1 MKTLLLFLLV
11 YIMVFF
17 TAIPI
22 GATQI
27 EIAKRSLNNQLH
39 AGLMVV
45 LGSVSSDVMY
55 GFIAL
60 FGVALF
66 LKDQIVIGIFKMVG
80 AVILSISA
88 FFTFRQKAKANIM
101 NFPDSVLKD
110 KRLSFITGF
119 SLALTNPVMIFWWL
133 IGTQVV
139 KDLKLVNT
147 FTPAISVSFL
157 VFGGLGLASYLTTL
171 ALVLHWV
178 KQFVSNKV
186 VEWTYFVL
194 GVVLVILSAY
204 FLISSIISFC
214 NPFNGKAQAVLSY
227 SLEKGVR

>member
-1 MKTLLLFLLV
+1 MG
-11 YIMVFF
+11 FF

-27 EIAKRSLNNQLH
+27 EIAKRSLNNQLQ

-60 FGVALF
+60 FGVAPF
-66 LKDQIVIGIFKMVG
+66 LRNQMVIAIFKMVG
-80 AVILSISA
+80 AAILLILA
-88 FFTFRQKAKANIM
+88 FFTFRQNTKADIM
-101 NFPDSVLKD
+101 NLKDSILKD

-147 FTPAISVSFL
+147 FTPTLSVSFL
-157 VFGGLGLASYLTTL
+157 IFGGLGLASYLTTL

-178 KQFVSNKV
+178 KQFVTNKV
-186 VEWTYFVL
+186 MRRTYFVL
-194 GVVLVILSAY
+194 GVVLVILSVY
-204 FLISSIISFC
+204 FLMSSI
-214 NPFNGKAQAVLSY
+214 KVLA
-227 SLEKGVR
+227 G

>member
-1 MKTLLLFLLV
+1 MG
-11 YIMVFF
+11 FF

-27 EIAKRSLNNQLH
+27 EIAKRSLNNQLQ

-60 FGVALF
+60 FGVAPF
-66 LKDQIVIGIFKMVG
+66 LRNQMVIAIFKMVG
-80 AVILSISA
+80 AAILLILA
-88 FFTFRQKAKANIM
+88 FFTFRQNTKADIM
-101 NFPDSVLKD
+101 NLTDSILKD

-139 KDLKLVNT
+139 KDLELVNT
-147 FTPAISVSFL
+147 FTPTLSASFL
-157 VFGGLGLASYLTTL
+157 IFGGLGLASYLTTL

-186 VEWTYFVL
+186 MRRTYFVL

-204 FLISSIISFC
+204 FLMSSI
-214 NPFNGKAQAVLSY
+214 KVLA
-227 SLEKGVR
+227 G

>member
-1 MKTLLLFLLV
+1 MG
-11 YIMVFF
+11 FF

-27 EIAKRSLNNQLH
+27 EIAKRSLNNQLQ

-60 FGVALF
+60 FGVAPF
-66 LKDQIVIGIFKMVG
+66 LRNQMVIAIFKMVG
-80 AVILSISA
+80 AAILLILA
-88 FFTFRQKAKANIM
+88 FFTFRQNTKADIM
-101 NFPDSVLKD
+101 NLTDSILKN

-139 KDLKLVNT
+139 KDLELVNT
-147 FTPAISVSFL
+147 FTPTLSASFL
-157 VFGGLGLASYLTTL
+157 IFGGLGLASYLTTL

-186 VEWTYFVL
+186 MGRTYFVL
-194 GVVLVILSAY
+194 GVVLVILSVY
-204 FLISSIISFC
+204 FLMSSI
-214 NPFNGKAQAVLSY
+214 KVLA
-227 SLEKGVR
+227 G

>member
-1 MKTLLLFLLV
+1 MG
-11 YIMVFF
+11 FF

-27 EIAKRSLNNQLH
+27 EIAKRSLNNQLQ

-60 FGVALF
+60 FGVAPF
-66 LKDQIVIGIFKMVG
+66 LRNQMVIAIFKMVG
-80 AVILSISA
+80 AAILLILA
-88 FFTFRQKAKANIM
+88 FFTFRQNTKADIM
-101 NFPDSVLKD
+101 NLTDSILKD

-139 KDLKLVNT
+139 KDLELVNT
-147 FTPAISVSFL
+147 FTPTLSASFL
-157 VFGGLGLASYLTTL
+157 IFGGLGLASYLTTL

-186 VEWTYFVL
+186 MRRTYFVL
-194 GVVLVILSAY
+194 GVVLVILSVY
-204 FLISSIISFC
+204 FLMSSI
-214 NPFNGKAQAVLSY
+214 KVLA
-227 SLEKGVR
+227 G

>member
-1 MKTLLLFLLV
+1 MG
-11 YIMVFF
+11 FF

-27 EIAKRSLNNQLH
+27 EIAKRSLNNQLQ

-60 FGVALF
+60 FGVAPF
-66 LKDQIVIGIFKMVG
+66 LRNQMVIAIFKMVG
-80 AVILSISA
+80 AAILLILA
-88 FFTFRQKAKANIM
+88 FFTFRQNTKADIM
-101 NFPDSVLKD
+101 KLSDSILKD

-119 SLALTNPVMIFWWL
+119 SLVLTNPVMIFWWL

-139 KDLKLVNT
+139 KDLELVNT
-147 FTPAISVSFL
+147 FTPTLSASFL

-186 VEWTYFVL
+186 MRRTYFVL
-194 GVVLVILSAY
+194 GVVLVILSVY
-204 FLISSIISFC
+204 FLMSSI
-214 NPFNGKAQAVLSY
+214 KVLA
-227 SLEKGVR
+227 G

>member
-1 MKTLLLFLLV
+1 MKTFLFFLLA
-11 YIMVFF
+11 YIMGFF

-27 EIAKRSLNNQLH
+27 EIAKRSLNNHLV

-60 FGVALF
+60 FGVAPF
-66 LKDQIVIGIFKMVG
+66 LRNQIVIAIFKMAG
-80 AVILSISA
+80 AAILLILA
-88 FFTFRQKAKANIM
+88 FFTFRQNARSDFTSFTHSILENRR
-101 NFPDSVLKD
+101 V
-110 KRLSFITGF
+110 SFITGF
-119 SLALTNPVMIFWWL
+119 SLALTNPMMVFWWL
-133 IGTQVV
+133 IGTQVL
-139 KDLKLVNT
+139 KDLELVNT
-147 FTPAISVSFL
+147 FTPAISISFL

-171 ALVLHWV
+171 TLILYKI

-186 VEWTYFVL
+186 MERTYFGF

-204 FLISSIISFC
+204 FVISSVM
-214 NPFNGKAQAVLSY
+214 VL
-227 SLEKGVR
+227 LG

>member
-1 MKTLLLFLLV
+1 MKIFLFFLLA
-11 YIMVFF
+11 YIMGFF

-27 EIAKRSLNNQLH
+27 EIAKRSLNHRLS
-39 AGLMVV
+39 AALTVV

-55 GFIAL
+55 GSIAL
-60 FGVALF
+60 FGVAPF
-66 LKDQIVIGIFKMVG
+66 LRNQIVIAIFKMAG
-80 AVILSISA
+80 AAILLILA
-88 FFTFRQKAKANIM
+88 FFTFRQHARADFTSLTHSILGNR
-101 NFPDSVLKD
+101 
-110 KRLSFITGF
+110 RLSFITGF
-119 SLALTNPVMIFWWL
+119 SLAITNPMMVFWWL

-139 KDLKLVNT
+139 RDLELVNT

-171 ALVLHWV
+171 ALVLYWI

-186 VEWTYFVL
+186 MERAYFVF

-204 FLISSIISFC
+204 FVMSSV
-214 NPFNGKAQAVLSY
+214 KVL
-227 SLEKGVR
+227 LG

>member
-1 MKTLLLFLLV
+1 MG
-11 YIMVFF
+11 FF

-27 EIAKRSLNNQLH
+27 EIAKRSLNNQLQ

-60 FGVALF
+60 FGVAPF
-66 LKDQIVIGIFKMVG
+66 LRNQMVIAIFKMVG
-80 AVILSISA
+80 AAILLILA
-88 FFTFRQKAKANIM
+88 FFTFRQNTKADIM
-101 NFPDSVLKD
+101 NLTDSILKD
-110 KRLSFITGF
+110 KRLSFITGL

-139 KDLKLVNT
+139 KDLELVNT
-147 FTPAISVSFL
+147 FTPTLSASFL
-157 VFGGLGLASYLTTL
+157 IFGGLGLASYLTTL

-186 VEWTYFVL
+186 MRRTYFVL

-204 FLISSIISFC
+204 FLMSSI
-214 NPFNGKAQAVLSY
+214 KVLA
-227 SLEKGVR
+227 G